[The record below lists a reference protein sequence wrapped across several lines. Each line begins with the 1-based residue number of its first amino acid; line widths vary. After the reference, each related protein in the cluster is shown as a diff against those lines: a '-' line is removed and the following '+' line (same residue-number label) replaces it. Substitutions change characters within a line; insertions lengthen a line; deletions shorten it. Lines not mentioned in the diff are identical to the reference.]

1 MTRGHPLLLS
11 GLAGLLGSPIRRIGR
26 RLLLLLLLLPGLG
39 AGQPGYA
46 QSRRADSLRQLL
58 RTRPHLDTLRVQRL
72 HGLVQELAA
81 SNAPQAMRLSHQA
94 LQLSRRLADSASI
107 GRSLLWLSILQ
118 RRLPNYD
125 SARHYTLLAQELYA
139 SRHDRRREAR
149 ACLELSLI
157 AAQQTNLTAALN
169 WGLRGLRLAEQT
181 SDQAVQTQLRAII
194 GDTYGK
200 LGDYAS
206 ALPMLNQALH
216 NGHLLGD
223 QQVVA
228 AALNSLGSVY
238 QLQRNWPEALRY
250 FRRAAAVSRR
260 MGDMQNQLA
269 NEIGLAEVY
278 IEQGQPA
285 RALLHGRLARA
296 LVRSTQDDF
305 NQPSVELLLA
315 RAFLLLHQPD
325 STLRLASHARQL
337 SQQTRSNGNLSAAT
351 ELLAQAYAEL
361 NNYPAAYQ
369 QQRLFSAYQDTVAG
383 EATQRKTSDL
393 RYGYEL
399 DKKETQIALLTK
411 TRQLQAQKS
420 ARQRLQ
426 LYALLAGFA
435 GLILMVGLMGR
446 NVHLK
451 QRINR
456 HLNAQNAQV
465 ARQRDDLTRALAD
478 LTQAL
483 DRLKS
488 TQNQLIQREKM
499 ASLGELTAG
508 IAHEI
513 QNPLNF
519 VNNFSEVSTELV
531 EEFMDGPWQ
540 QLPEAE
546 KAYATELLATL
557 TDNLQKIT
565 QHGHRADSI
574 VKGMLQHSQTSA
586 GVYETTNLNT
596 LVTDHLALAYQLF
609 QAKNPSFEA
618 TLLTDLSP
626 QLPAVRLVPQD
637 VGRVLLN
644 LYANAFYALAQRR
657 DQRLPGS
664 PLKLEVHTSLLA
676 QQVQVRIL
684 DNGIGMSEE
693 TRQKALLPFFTTKPP
708 GEGTGLGLSLSYD
721 IIVQGHGG
729 SLSISSQPGGGT
741 EVTLR
746 LPR

>member
-1 MTRGHPLLLS
+1 MIRGHPSPLS
-11 GLAGLLGSPIRRIGR
+11 GLAGSLGSLIRRIGR
-26 RLLLLLLLLPGLG
+26 LLLLLQLLVLGLG
-39 AGQPGYA
+39 VEQQGYA
-46 QSRRADSLRQLL
+46 QNRRADSLRQLL
-58 RTRPHLDTLRVQRL
+58 RTRPHPDTLRVQRL

-94 LQLSRRLADSASI
+94 LRLSRRLADSASI

-125 SARHYTLLAQELYA
+125 SARYYTLLAQQLYA

-200 LGDYAS
+200 LGDYTS
-206 ALPMLNQALH
+206 ALPILNQALY

-228 AALNSLGSVY
+228 AVLNSLGSVY

-285 RALLHGRLARA
+285 RALLHGRLART

-325 STLRLASHARQL
+325 STLLLASHARQL

-369 QQRLFSAYQDTVAG
+369 QQRLFAAYQDTVAG

-411 TRQLQAQKS
+411 TRQLQTQKS

-546 KAYATELLATL
+546 KAYATELLTTL

-586 GVYETTNLNT
+586 GVYETINLNT

-609 QAKNPSFEA
+609 QAKNPSFKA

-644 LYANAFYALAQRR
+644 LYANAFYALAQRSA
-657 DQRLPGS
+657 QGLPGS
-664 PLKLEVHTSLLA
+664 LLKLEVHTSLLA

-729 SLSISSQPGGGT
+729 TLSISSQPGGGT
-741 EVTLR
+741 EVTMR

>member
-1 MTRGHPLLLS
+1 MNQGHPSPFTDPAGSL
-11 GLAGLLGSPIRRIGR
+11 GLPFRRIGG
-26 RLLLLLLLLPGLG
+26 LLLLWLVLVSGLVEQRPGC
-39 AGQPGYA
+39 A
-46 QSRRADSLRQLL
+46 QSRNADSLRHLL
-58 RTRPHLDTLRVQRL
+58 QTNRRLDTLRVKRL
-72 HGLVQELAA
+72 HELVLELAA
-81 SNAPQAMRLSHQA
+81 VNAPQALRLSHQA
-94 LQLSRRLADSASI
+94 LRLSRQLADTPSI

-125 SARHYTLLAQELYA
+125 SARHYTLLAQQLYA
-139 SRHDRRREAR
+139 RRRDRPREAR

-157 AAQQTNLTAALN
+157 DAQQTNLTAALT

-181 SDQAVQTQLRAII
+181 SDREVQTQLRAII

-206 ALPMLNQALH
+206 ALPILDRALRD
-216 NGHLLGD
+216 GHRLSD
-223 QQVVA
+223 EQVVA
-228 AALNSLGSVY
+228 AVLNSLGSVH
-238 QLQRNWPEALRY
+238 QRQRNWPEALRY
-250 FRRAAAVSRR
+250 FRRAVAVCRR

-278 IEQGQPA
+278 IEQGQPV

-315 RAFLLLHQPD
+315 RAFLLLHHPD
-325 STLRLASHARQL
+325 STLMLASHAREL
-337 SQQTRSNGNLSAAT
+337 SRKTRSNGNLAAAT
-351 ELLAQAYAEL
+351 ELLAMAYAEL

-369 QQRLFSAYQDTVAG
+369 QQRLFSAYQDTLAG
-383 EATQRKTSDL
+383 EATQRKTSAL

-399 DKKETQIALLTK
+399 DQKETQIALLTQ
-411 TRQLQAQKS
+411 TRQLQAQRS

-435 GLILMVGLMGR
+435 GLVLVVGLLGR

-540 QLPEAE
+540 LLPEAE

-557 TDNLQKIT
+557 TDNLHKIS

-586 GVYETTNLNT
+586 GVYETINLNT
-596 LVTDHLALAYQLF
+596 LVTDHLAMAYQLF
-609 QAKNPSFEA
+609 RSKDSSFNA
-618 TLLTDLSP
+618 TLITDLSP

-637 VGRVLLN
+637 IGRVLLN
-644 LYANAFYALAQRR
+644 LFANAFYALAQRR
-657 DQRLPGS
+657 DQGLPDS

-676 QQVQVRIL
+676 RQVQVRIL
-684 DNGIGMSEE
+684 DNGTGMSEE

-729 SLSISSQPGGGT
+729 TLSISSQPGGGT
-741 EVTLR
+741 EVTMR